1 MSDKKN
7 NNEEYENLTFEESL
21 RALEEIVDELD
32 SGSIDL
38 DKAVEAYEKGTQ
50 LKLHC
55 ENKLKE
61 AKLRI
66 EKIEISKDDE
76 FIKTEINNE

>member
-7 NNEEYENLTFEESL
+7 NTEEYENLTFEESL

-50 LKLHC
+50 LKFHC
-55 ENKLKE
+55 EQKLKE